1 MSMLITLNTRHSIH
15 QRRKRQEGDSHQLPI
30 FLPGSLD
37 RQKHPFTSRFPM
49 SQNRQHTEPTSTQVS
64 VNVERTVHFDFDGGT
79 IEDQHVDCEAQ
90 VIGDETEDK
99 SSLSI

>member
-1 MSMLITLNTRHSIH
+1 MLITLNTRHSIH

-37 RQKHPFTSRFPM
+37 RQKRPFTSRFKI

-79 IEDQHVDCEAQ
+79 MEDRHIDCETQAN
-90 VIGDETEDK
+90 GDGVEDK
-99 SSLSI
+99 SALST